1 MMQNSIAL
9 VGLGEIGSRHLQA
22 LTVISSNTDLY
33 CIDPNVDSMKLARS
47 RISHLVKAKDLNLFF
62 HDSMRDLPSYLDLVI
77 IATSSDIR
85 LKVLKEITLKSD
97 IKNILFEKVLF
108 QKTHD
113 LIEADNILRR
123 NKIKSW
129 VNCPR
134 RFWPVYSEVKALL
147 EGKDNIKFELVGGSW
162 GMACNFIHYLDIF
175 EWISGSRVIEID
187 INSLDKEIFESK
199 RQGFFEFTG
208 MINANFSNENKMSLI
223 STTDNNLSLISISA
237 PGISLELSESSGEM
251 IVKTEAE
258 SYQKKFITPFQSE
271 LSGIIAK
278 QIIQN
283 KEKPLLPSYLESARQ
298 HKLML
303 NAFISHYGKIINKKI
318 DYCPIT

>member
-1 MMQNSIAL
+1 
-9 VGLGEIGSRHLQA
+9 
-22 LTVISSNTDLY
+22 
-33 CIDPNVDSMKLARS
+33 
-47 RISHLVKAKDLNLFF
+47 
-62 HDSMRDLPSYLDLVI
+62 
-77 IATSSDIR
+77 
-85 LKVLKEITLKSD
+85 
-97 IKNILFEKVLF
+97 
-108 QKTHD
+108 
-113 LIEADNILRR
+113 
-123 NKIKSW
+123 
-129 VNCPR
+129 
-134 RFWPVYSEVKALL
+134 
-147 EGKDNIKFELVGGSW
+147 
-162 GMACNFIHYLDIF
+162 
-175 EWISGSRVIEID
+175 
-187 INSLDKEIFESK
+187 
-199 RQGFFEFTG
+199 